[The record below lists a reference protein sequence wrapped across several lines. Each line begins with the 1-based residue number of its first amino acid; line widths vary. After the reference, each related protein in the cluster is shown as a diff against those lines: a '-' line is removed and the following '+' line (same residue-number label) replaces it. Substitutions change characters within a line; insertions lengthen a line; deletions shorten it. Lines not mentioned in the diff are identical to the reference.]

1 MGGGPIFAFSLAHTF
16 RFDSSRVQSDKRY
29 DFYKIDWFVTVNGL
43 HYSNRINSN
52 INSAPP
58 PPLFNTLKTP
68 VTYTV
73 KSMSPFTEI
82 TSWMNFHTIAPRSNH
97 DVNKMENKT
106 ENLRMSKYEEELYL
120 CL

>member
-1 MGGGPIFAFSLAHTF
+1 
-16 RFDSSRVQSDKRY
+16 
-29 DFYKIDWFVTVNGL
+29 
-43 HYSNRINSN
+43 
-52 INSAPP
+52 
-58 PPLFNTLKTP
+58 
-68 VTYTV
+68 
-73 KSMSPFTEI
+73 MSPVTEI